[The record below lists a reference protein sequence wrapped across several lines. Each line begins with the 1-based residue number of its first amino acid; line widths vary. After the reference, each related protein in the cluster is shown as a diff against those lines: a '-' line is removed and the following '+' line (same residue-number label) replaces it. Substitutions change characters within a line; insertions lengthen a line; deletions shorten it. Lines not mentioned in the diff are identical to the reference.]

1 MWKIT
6 TAFGNIPK
14 MQREAIWKIPCGL
27 EPLKTILRCKERP
40 LEDIENSKI
49 LPLRG
54 RTGGP

>member
-14 MQREAIWKIPCGL
+14 MQREAVCKFPCGL

-54 RTGGP
+54 RPGGP